1 MSTVGARLR
10 NYFAPDIPDEI
21 RDEFMLRAA
30 IQMQRN
36 SRLLFFALLL
46 TIPTATLAAADGA
59 SAWVRYGAPG
69 AMFVFCL
76 VGFLSLSRN
85 LRLGSSVRRATK
97 FVREATLCS
106 SAIAVLCSAW
116 CVYSWFGAAPEDRIY
131 YPIIIALG
139 AFSTAYCL
147 SSARKAALA
156 NLGINLIPMLA
167 LLFTSGYRLD
177 FAVAVSLLIAALFQ
191 LHMIQSHQNSLVDL
205 LQLQR
210 HSRELARTDPLT
222 GLINR
227 RALLDHAL
235 ELGAQGPV
243 RLLLVDIDHF
253 KTINDTHGHDMGDAV
268 LRTVAERL
276 ALTAEI
282 RASVARIGGEEF
294 ALIGRAEDLPEAL
307 ALAILVD
314 IRTATMPH
322 GAQVTVSVGLA
333 DGSSADEAS
342 WRELF
347 NRADAALY
355 AAKGS
360 GRNRLEQAACPPANN
375 DRQAAAA

>member
-1 MSTVGARLR
+1 MTWVGARLR
-10 NYFAPDIPDEI
+10 EHFAPNVPDEI
-21 RDEFMLRAA
+21 RDEFVLRSA

-46 TIPTATLAAADGA
+46 TTPTAALAASEGA
-59 SAWVRYGAPG
+59 TWWIRYGTPL
-69 AMFVFCL
+69 AMFLFCL
-76 VGFLSLSRN
+76 IGVLSLSRDMQ
-85 LRLGSSVRRATK
+85 LDKSVRRARR
-97 FVREATLCS
+97 FVKEATIS
-106 SAIAVLCSAW
+106 SSLIAAMCSAW
-116 CVYSWFGAAPEDRIY
+116 CVYSWLGAPPEDRVY

-147 SSARKAALA
+147 SSSRGAAVA
-156 NLGINLIPMLA
+156 NLLINLVPMLA

-177 FAVAVSLLIAALFQ
+177 FAVAVSLTMAALFQ
-191 LHMIQSHQNSLVDL
+191 LHMVQSHQTAVIDL
-205 LQLQR
+205 LRLQR

-253 KTINDTHGHDMGDAV
+253 KAINDTHGHDMGDAV
-268 LRTVAERL
+268 LQIVAERL
-276 ALTAEI
+276 ALIAEI

-307 ALAILVD
+307 ALAILLD

-322 GAQVTVSVGLA
+322 GGQVTVSIGLA
-333 DGSSADEAS
+333 DGPCSHEAG

-347 NRADAALY
+347 NRADTALY

-360 GRNRLEQAACPPANN
+360 GRNRLEQAACAIPCA
-375 DRQAAAA
+375 QQKAAA